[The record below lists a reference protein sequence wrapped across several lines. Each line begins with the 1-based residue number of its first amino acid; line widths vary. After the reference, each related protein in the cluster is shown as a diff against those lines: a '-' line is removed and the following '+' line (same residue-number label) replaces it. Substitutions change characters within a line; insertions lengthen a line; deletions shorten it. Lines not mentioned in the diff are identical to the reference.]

1 MQIREQVKDIFGTAD
16 RDSLLDE
23 SVYDSQSLK
32 KDKIKL
38 QRQRQQLQKEMNQ
51 YGQEYKKLMR
61 KGAKASEHE
70 RRQIAQQAKI
80 AQKKYKIKQQQFK
93 KNSVV
98 MATIVTVEGARELQ
112 NMTDEP
118 VTDFEKD
125 VLGDENLDSAQV
137 QEQMMDEMVQFDLD
151 MQMMQEVQESLDI
164 DIMGSQMD
172 QMGDDGELVDK
183 MRQLEEGDLSEE
195 ELDPEA
201 DTEIEDTSTTTTEM
215 SMSMNAEVGGVE
227 EEGLDLDD
235 EDIGI

>member
-16 RDSLLDE
+16 TDSLLDD
-23 SVYDSQSLK
+23 SVYDSNSLK

-38 QRQRQQLQKEMNQ
+38 ERQRKQLQKEMSQ
-51 YGQEYKKLMR
+51 YGQEYKKLMK
-61 KGAKASEHE
+61 KGASASEHE

-98 MATIVTVEGARELQ
+98 MATIVTIEGARDLK

-118 VTDFEKD
+118 VTDFEED
-125 VLGDENLDSAQV
+125 VLGDENLDTGQV

-164 DIMGSQMD
+164 DIMGSTMD
-172 QMGDDGELVDK
+172 DMGDDELVED
-183 MRQLEEGDLSEE
+183 MRRLAEGDLDEE
-195 ELDPEA
+195 ELDVEA
-201 DTEIEDTSTTTTEM
+201 EVEESQSAEM
-215 SMSMNAEVGGVE
+215 SMSMSGGIGDIE
-227 EEGLDLDD
+227 DEGVDFDD
-235 EDIGI
+235 MGV